1 MQIGTTRFGAVDIQ
15 VDDILLFPS
24 GLIGF
29 EDSRHWVLLGDAEND
44 NVGWLQCVS
53 GADLAMPVVSPRR
66 FVPDYQVRLSRM
78 HLEPLQLSAV
88 HHAYVL
94 NVISKNDNMLTLN
107 LRAPIVINLDRRLG
121 RQVVTSDEQPLQF
134 ELAAIP
140 SSLRKSA

>member
-44 NVGWLQCVS
+44 SVGWLQCVS
-53 GADLAMPVVSPRR
+53 GPDLAMAVVSPRR
-66 FVPDYQVRLSRM
+66 FVPDYQIRLSRG
-78 HLEPLQLSAV
+78 HLEPLQLSAADQ
-88 HHAYVL
+88 AYVL
-94 NVISKNDNMLTLN
+94 TIVSKNDMRLTLN
-107 LRAPIVINLDRRLG
+107 LRAPIVINLDRRIG
-121 RQVVTSDEQPLQF
+121 RQVVTSDEQPMQF

-140 SSLRKSA
+140 TTLRKSA